1 MSAPRTLYNLGSGP
15 RRLFDQLP
23 DATAFAGWKEIRVD
37 VDAICQPD
45 ILTDLTDMCQV
56 IPDGAAG
63 VIYCS
68 HVLEHFFDHDV
79 ATVLKEF
86 VRILHPDG
94 AAVLRLPDLAAVVRA
109 FDESDLERP
118 LYHSPSGPIAALDV
132 IYGHRQSIQEDNLY
146 MAHRTGFT
154 EASLARRML
163 AAGFDEVQTVPG
175 PSIEFC
181 AVGTLGATAVRGQAD
196 ALLAYVNG

>member
-23 DATAFAGWKEIRVD
+23 DTTAFAGWQEIRVD
-37 VDAICQPD
+37 VDAMCQPD
-45 ILTDLTDMCQV
+45 ILSDLTDMRAV

-94 AAVLRLPDLAAVVRA
+94 VAVLRLPDLAAVVRA

-118 LYHSPSGPIAALDV
+118 LYHSPSGLISALDV
-132 IYGHRQSIQEDNLY
+132 IYGHRQSILEGNLY

-181 AVGTLGATAVRGQAD
+181 AVGTLGATTVRGQAD